1 MSDDGVAM
9 KKPARKRS
17 GRKAVGAD
25 LIVGANVRR
34 LRRDAG
40 VTLSALAEAIGI
52 SHQQLHKYESG
63 TNRMSAGMLFEFARF
78 FTLPVEALFEGY
90 ADTEGEDTGIRRA
103 RRGCHI
109 LIDRTTSLATLE
121 TMAIIIRALSSK

>member
-1 MSDDGVAM
+1 MCGAGVAM
-9 KKPARKRS
+9 KMPARKRS

-34 LRRDAG
+34 LRTDAG
-40 VTLSALAEAIGI
+40 LTLSALAEAIGI

-63 TNRMSAGMLFEFARF
+63 TNRMSAGMLFEFARL
-78 FTLPVEALFEGY
+78 FTLPVDALFQGY
-90 ADTEGEDTGIRRA
+90 ADIEVEDTAIHRA
-103 RRGCHI
+103 RRRCHV

-121 TMAIIIRALSSK
+121 TMTKIIRALSSK